1 MKTSTIKPGVLV
13 SLKTTLSGGV
23 NYKRVDL
30 DPDHATDTGGRL
42 ARWETVREIVDA
54 NEYEQATAA
63 RSLAR
68 GAVVK
73 VCHASSFG
81 LLCPSEREPQ
91 LIEAIADANRIADA
105 FNVSANQTRVDVYV
119 LVGRV
124 ASDDVEAV
132 KAISSEVRDL
142 IETMQL
148 GIKQADPEVIR
159 EAANKARM
167 IAGMLSDEVSGKVA
181 EAINEARKTARAIV
195 KRVEKAGED
204 AAGVV
209 AICNMEKLDAAR
221 FAVLDLDGDGT
232 AVESVA
238 PAGRAID
245 LDFTQPAKG

>member
-30 DPDHATDTGGRL
+30 DPDHATDTGGRF

-91 LIEAIADANRIADA
+91 LIEAIANAIESRTFSTCQRIRHGL
-105 FNVSANQTRVDVYV
+105 TCTY
-119 LVGRV
+119 L
-124 ASDDVEAV
+124 
-132 KAISSEVRDL
+132 
-142 IETMQL
+142 
-148 GIKQADPEVIR
+148 
-159 EAANKARM
+159 
-167 IAGMLSDEVSGKVA
+167 
-181 EAINEARKTARAIV
+181 
-195 KRVEKAGED
+195 
-204 AAGVV
+204 
-209 AICNMEKLDAAR
+209 
-221 FAVLDLDGDGT
+221 
-232 AVESVA
+232 SVA
-238 PAGRAID
+238 LHRMTLKRSRQYPPKCA
-245 LDFTQPAKG
+245 T